1 VLVNGSQRDSYAN
14 GKFSPAGTYPSG
26 GSADVAAN
34 GLVAQLSGSTV
45 SVYRPNATQ
54 PLRRYS
60 LSGTGA
66 AVAWAPD
73 SSRIFAIVANGTSY
87 TLKALTDPTKNVP
100 TLTVA
105 APASA
110 ARGKTLTVTGRLSST
125 VALSTGTAL
134 QVTRVDLASPS
145 GKLLGTVHTKAGG
158 SFSFTDVPPAGGAV
172 KYTVRYAGDA
182 GHIPVSAS
190 DTVAVSRVTPVLT
203 LTNNGVVYD
212 YAKKVV
218 VTAHLGTTYT
228 NRTVEIW
235 ADQYG
240 ADRPKVLLRSGRV
253 DSHGNLSVAL
263 TMTRDTALAA
273 VYKGDARYA
282 GRTVMSRAYARVRV
296 STAMSRYYRTGK
308 IGSTA
313 YYYFHKNTDAVVTT
327 SMTYYQGRSQLL
339 QLEIYYK
346 GKWYSGGSEY
356 FRLGSSGKSAVN
368 LGHAGESG
376 IRARVRAAYINGGS
390 GDTVNTTTYN
400 SWKYFIFV

>member
-1 VLVNGSQRDSYAN
+1 M
-14 GKFSPAGTYPSG
+14 
-26 GSADVAAN
+26 
-34 GLVAQLSGSTV
+34 

-125 VALSTGTAL
+125 VALGTGIAL

-145 GKLLGTVHTKAGG
+145 GKVLGTVHTKADG
-158 SFSFTDVPPAGGAV
+158 SFSFTDAPPAGGNV
-172 KYTVRYAGDA
+172 KYTVAYAGDA
-182 GHIPVSAS
+182 LHIPVSAS
-190 DTVAVSRVTPVLT
+190 DTVAVSRATPVLT
-203 LTNNGVVYD
+203 MTNNGKVYD
-212 YAKKVV
+212 YGKKVV
-218 VTAHLGTTYT
+218 FTAHLGTTYT

-235 ADQYG
+235 ADPYG
-240 ADRPKVLLRSGRV
+240 TDRPSVLMRSGKV
-253 DSHGNLSVAL
+253 DSHGNMSITLA
-263 TMTRDTALAA
+263 MNRDTAVTA
-273 VYKGDARYA
+273 VFKGDARYIGKTA
-282 GRTVMSRAYARVRV
+282 KSTAYAHVQV
-296 STAMSRYYRTGK
+296 SAALSHYYRTGK
-308 IGSTA
+308 IGSTS
-313 YYYFHKNTDAVVTT
+313 YYYFHKNTDAVSTT
-327 SMTYYQGRSQLL
+327 SMTYYRGRSQLL

-356 FRLGSSGKSAVN
+356 FGLGSSGKSAVN

-376 IRARVRAAYINGGS
+376 IRARVRAAYVNGGS
-390 GDTVNTTTYN
+390 GDTVNTTTYT